1 MVAASP
7 MEMVILQGVYIS
19 LVAFIILVV
28 FTEAIATTMVAI
40 PIIATTAYTVPGQL
54 PRHAGRVV
62 SEAITITP
70 AVDALHVTAA
80 QPVTFNICPKSTA
93 ISVSHI
99 HRKYQIHGKNPQQYR

>member
-7 MEMVILQGVYIS
+7 MAIAILQEGSIS
-19 LVAFIILVV
+19 PVAFITLVV
-28 FTEAIATTMVAI
+28 FTRTMAATMVAI

-54 PRHAGRVV
+54 PRHAGQVV

-80 QPVTFNICPKSTA
+80 QPVIFNIYPKSTV

-99 HRKYQIHGKNPQQYR
+99 HRKWQIHGKNPRQYR